1 MVESVCDCGA
11 VRLQL
16 SKAPE
21 EVNDCQCS
29 WCQRL
34 GALWAYYMKD
44 EVRLVCAPDA
54 TSIYLRGPRG
64 LEFHRC
70 KVCGLTTH
78 WLAVNRTRPRM
89 GVNARL
95 LPREVRAQ
103 ARVIEGSGPG

>member
-1 MVESVCDCGA
+1 VIEAVCDCGA
-11 VRLQL
+11 VRLQV

-44 EVRLVCAPDA
+44 EVRLVCEPDA

-64 LEFHRC
+64 LEFDR
-70 KVCGLTTH
+70 KG
-78 WLAVNRTRPRM
+78 
-89 GVNARL
+89 
-95 LPREVRAQ
+95 RAPLRRKSQ
-103 ARVIEGSGPG
+103 FHEIQ